1 MNLYQDLIM
10 EHNRFPRGFGPLEG
24 ATHVAHGHN
33 PLCGDNVVVRLK
45 MNGASVDDIAF
56 EGVGCAICKASASM
70 MIEHVKEH
78 GTDAEPFLE
87 LLRTGKGELGKLQ
100 VFETVWNYPARVK
113 CAALPWRTMQAAIT
127 GKTAAT
133 TEEQHE

>member
-10 EHNRFPRGFGPLEG
+10 EHNRFPRGYGPLEG
-24 ATHVAHGHN
+24 ATHVAPGQN

-45 MNGASVDDIAF
+45 MNGETVEEAGF

-70 MIEHVKEH
+70 MMEHIKEH
-78 GTDAEPFLE
+78 GTDAEPFLK
-87 LLRTGKGELGKLQ
+87 LLQTGEGDLGKLQ

-113 CAALPWRTMQAAIT
+113 CAALPWRTMQSALK
-127 GKTAAT
+127 GVEKTT
-133 TEEQHE
+133 TEGEE

>member
-1 MNLYQDLIM
+1 MNLYQDVIM
-10 EHNRFPRGFGPLEG
+10 EHNRFPRGFGPLDG

-45 MNGASVDDIAF
+45 MAGEQVQDAAF

-70 MIEHVKEH
+70 MMETLKES
-78 GTDAEPFLE
+78 GTALAEPFLE
-87 LLRTGKGELGKLQ
+87 LLRTGKGDLGKLQ

-113 CAALPWRTMQAAIT
+113 CAALPWRTMQAALAGT
-127 GKTAAT
+127 PATT
-133 TEEQHE
+133 TEET